1 MDLAAEAAGQGQLQM
16 DDQMQ
21 ADYNRMKTEAGAKTA
36 KMAQDLS
43 SLQVTQKVCTTSP
56 THSSSMRYLCTCRV
70 RISDGSKGGFI
81 PSVCVQS

>member
-43 SLQVTQKVCTTSP
+43 SLQVTQKVCTP
-56 THSSSMRYLCTCRV
+56 
-70 RISDGSKGGFI
+70 
-81 PSVCVQS
+81 